1 MIGKWSNI
9 LTKELKDKKN
19 RDNYR
24 ILNSID
30 KADGKYIEINN
41 KKYINFANNDYLGL
55 TKDLSVINAGNASA
69 LKWGAGTGASRLV
82 SGTFSNISN
91 LEGKFA
97 DWNKKERAL
106 MFNSGYNANIGIIS
120 ALADEKTVVFCDKL
134 NHASIYDG
142 IFLSKAKIE
151 RYPHKDVEFL
161 EKLLIKNKN
170 TEKKIIITDSVFS
183 MEGDVAPLI
192 EIAELS
198 QKYEALLIADEAHS
212 IGLFGDDYA
221 GITSMYNLQD
231 KVDVI
236 IGTLGKSFGA
246 FGAFAACEE
255 LLYDYFINSCRSF
268 IFTTSLPPFIIGALN
283 RSYEIILTENRGEE
297 VLLKAEKFKTELKEN
312 GIDIG
317 VSQSQIVPIIVN
329 SNAKSIEL
337 MNVLKEKGIY
347 APSIRPPTV
356 PPNSSRIR
364 VSITYL
370 HTEEDIHKLS
380 SEIINW
386 RKKNV

>member
-1 MIGKWSNI
+1 MIGKWGDI
-9 LTKELKDKKN
+9 LAKKLNEKKN

-24 ILNSID
+24 ALNSID
-30 KADGKYIEINN
+30 KTEGKYIEINN
-41 KKYINFANNDYLGL
+41 KKYINFSNNDYLGL
-55 TKDLSVINAGNASA
+55 TKELSVISAGNAEA

-82 SGTFSNISN
+82 SGTFTNVSN
-91 LEGKFA
+91 LEKKFA
-97 DWNKKERAL
+97 GWNKKARAL
-106 MFNSGYNANIGIIS
+106 MFNSGYNANIGIVS

-161 EKLLIKNKN
+161 EKLLIKNRDV
-170 TEKKIIITDSVFS
+170 EKKIIITDSVFS
-183 MEGDVAPLI
+183 MEGDIAPLI

-198 QKYEALLIADEAHS
+198 QKYETLLIADEAHS
-212 IGLFGDDYA
+212 AGLFGNDYA

-246 FGAFAACEE
+246 FGAFAACDEI
-255 LLYDYFINSCRSF
+255 LYDYFINSCRSF

-283 RSYEIILTENRGEE
+283 RSYEIILTENRGKE
-297 VLLKAEKFKTELKEN
+297 VLLKAENFAALLKEN
-312 GIDIG
+312 GVDVG
-317 VSQSQIVPIIVN
+317 ASRSQIVPIIVKSN
-329 SNAKSIEL
+329 SKSIEL
-337 MNVLKEKGIY
+337 MNFLKEKGIY

-356 PPNSSRIR
+356 PPNASRVRI
-364 VSITYL
+364 SITYL
-370 HTEEDIHKLS
+370 HTDEDISKLS
-380 SEIINW
+380 REIINW
-386 RKKNV
+386 SKKNV

>member
-1 MIGKWSNI
+1 MIGKWGDNFAKK
-9 LTKELKDKKN
+9 LNEKKN

-24 ILNSID
+24 AQNYID
-30 KADGKYIEINN
+30 KTEGKYIEINN
-41 KKYINFANNDYLGL
+41 KKYINFSNNDYLGL
-55 TKDLSVINAGNASA
+55 TKELSVISAGNAEA

-82 SGTFSNISN
+82 SGTFTNVSN
-91 LEGKFA
+91 LEKKFA
-97 DWNKKERAL
+97 GWNKKARAL
-106 MFNSGYNANIGIIS
+106 MFNSGYNANIGIVS

-161 EKLLIKNKN
+161 EKLLIKNRDV
-170 TEKKIIITDSVFS
+170 EKKIIITDSVFS
-183 MEGDVAPLI
+183 MEGDIAPLV

-198 QKYEALLIADEAHS
+198 QKYETLLIADEAHS
-212 IGLFGDDYA
+212 AGLFGDDYA

-246 FGAFAACEE
+246 FGAFAACDEI
-255 LLYDYFINSCRSF
+255 LYDYFINSCRSF

-283 RSYEIILTENRGEE
+283 RSYEIILTENRGKE
-297 VLLKAEKFKTELKEN
+297 VLLKAENFAALLKEN
-312 GIDIG
+312 GVDVG
-317 VSQSQIVPIIVN
+317 ASRSQIVPIIVKSN
-329 SNAKSIEL
+329 SKSIEL
-337 MNVLKEKGIY
+337 MNFLKEKGIY

-356 PPNSSRIR
+356 PPNASRVRI
-364 VSITYL
+364 SITYL
-370 HTEEDIHKLS
+370 HTDEDISKLS
-380 SEIINW
+380 REIINW
-386 RKKNV
+386 SKKNV

>member
-1 MIGKWSNI
+1 MIGKWGDI
-9 LTKELKDKKN
+9 LAKKLNEKKN

-24 ILNSID
+24 ALNSID
-30 KADGKYIEINN
+30 KTEGKYIEINN
-41 KKYINFANNDYLGL
+41 KKYINFSNNDYLGL
-55 TKDLSVINAGNASA
+55 TKELSVISAGNGEA

-82 SGTFSNISN
+82 SGTFTNVSN
-91 LEGKFA
+91 LEKKFA
-97 DWNKKERAL
+97 GWNKKARAL
-106 MFNSGYNANIGIIS
+106 MFNSGYNANIGIVS

-161 EKLLIKNKN
+161 EKLLIKNRDV
-170 TEKKIIITDSVFS
+170 EKKIIITDSVFS
-183 MEGDVAPLI
+183 MEGDIAPLI

-198 QKYEALLIADEAHS
+198 QKYETLLIADEAHS
-212 IGLFGDDYA
+212 AGLFGNDYA

-246 FGAFAACEE
+246 FGAFAACDEI
-255 LLYDYFINSCRSF
+255 LYDYFINSCRSF

-283 RSYEIILTENRGEE
+283 RSYEIILTENRGKE
-297 VLLKAEKFKTELKEN
+297 VLLKAENFAALLKEN
-312 GIDIG
+312 GVDVG
-317 VSQSQIVPIIVN
+317 ASRSQIVPIIVKSN
-329 SNAKSIEL
+329 SKSIEL
-337 MNVLKEKGIY
+337 MNFLKEKGIY

-356 PPNSSRIR
+356 PPNASRVRI
-364 VSITYL
+364 SITYL
-370 HTEEDIHKLS
+370 HTDEDISKLS
-380 SEIINW
+380 REIINW
-386 RKKNV
+386 SKKNV

>member
-1 MIGKWSNI
+1 MIGKWGDI
-9 LTKELKDKKN
+9 LTKELNDKKN
-19 RDNYR
+19 WDNFR
-24 ILNSID
+24 SLNSID
-30 KADGKYIEINN
+30 KTDGKYIEINN

-55 TKDLSVINAGNASA
+55 TKDVSVISAGNEEA

-82 SGTFSNISN
+82 SGTFTNISS
-91 LEGKFA
+91 LEEKFA
-97 DWNKKERAL
+97 DWNKKPRAL
-106 MFNSGYNANIGIIS
+106 IFNSGYNANIGIIS

-142 IFLSKAKIE
+142 IFLSRAKIE
-151 RYPHKDVEFL
+151 RYPHKDVDFL
-161 EKLLIKNKN
+161 EKLLIKNKDN
-170 TEKKIIITDSVFS
+170 AKKIIITDSVFS
-183 MEGDVAPLI
+183 MEGDIAPLI

-198 QKYEALLIADEAHS
+198 QKYEALLVADEAHS

-236 IGTLGKSFGA
+236 IGTLGKSFGV
-246 FGAFAACEE
+246 FGAFAACDE
-255 LLYDYFINSCRSF
+255 LLYDYFINSSRSF

-297 VLLKAEKFKTELKEN
+297 VLLKAEKFTAVLKEN
-312 GIDIG
+312 GVDVG
-317 VSQSQIVPIIVN
+317 ASRSQIIPIIVN

-337 MNVLKEKGIY
+337 MNFLKEKGIY

-356 PPNSSRIR
+356 PPNASRIR

-370 HTEEDIHKLS
+370 HTDEDIHKLS